1 MVEFAIAFGLVSSLF
16 FMEAFGLAAGGIVVP
31 GYFALQLSH
40 IDQIVAT
47 FIIAILTSLIIK
59 LIGTFTF
66 MYGRRQMVL
75 CLLIGC
81 ILALISH
88 HFLVFNVYENTF
100 RLEALGW
107 VIPGLIAHCINRQG
121 IIKTVSMLIITS
133 VIVRFSVILLFNGSL
148 IP

>member
-1 MVEFAIAFGLVSSLF
+1 MVEIAIALGLVSSLF
-16 FMEAFGLAAGGIVVP
+16 FVDAFGLAAGGIVVP

-40 IDQIVAT
+40 MDQIAAT

-59 LIGTFTF
+59 LIGRYTFL
-66 MYGRRQMVL
+66 YGRRQMVL
-75 CLLIGC
+75 CLLVGC

-88 HFLVFNVYENTF
+88 NFLVFDISESTY

-107 VIPGLIAHCINRQG
+107 VVPGLIAHWIDKQG

-133 VIVRFSVILLFNGSL
+133 VIVRFSVIILYNGSL
-148 IP
+148 MP

>member
-1 MVEFAIAFGLVSSLF
+1 MVEIAIALGLVSSLF
-16 FMEAFGLAAGGIVVP
+16 FIDAFGLAAGGIVVP

-40 IDQIVAT
+40 MDQVAAT

-59 LIGTFTF
+59 IIGRYTFL
-66 MYGRRQMVL
+66 YGRRQMVL

-88 HFLVFNVYENTF
+88 NFLTLDISESTF

-107 VIPGLIAHCINRQG
+107 VVPGLIAHWMDKQG
-121 IIKTVSMLIITS
+121 IVKTISMLIITA
-133 VIVRFSVILLFNGSL
+133 VIVRFTVIMLFNGSL
-148 IP
+148 MP

>member
-16 FMEAFGLAAGGIVVP
+16 FIDAFGLAAGGIVVP

-40 IDQIVAT
+40 MDQIAAT
-47 FIIAILTSLIIK
+47 LIIAILTSLIIK
-59 LIGTFTF
+59 LIGRYTFL
-66 MYGRRQMVL
+66 YGRRQMVL
-75 CLLIGC
+75 CLLVGC

-88 HFLVFNVYENTF
+88 HFLVFDVSENTF

-107 VIPGLIAHCINRQG
+107 VIPGLIAHWIDKQG
-121 IIKTVSMLIITS
+121 IIKTISMLIITS

>member
-1 MVEFAIAFGLVSSLF
+1 MVEIAIALGLVSSLF
-16 FMEAFGLAAGGIVVP
+16 FVDAFGLAAGGIVVP

-40 IDQIVAT
+40 MDQIAAT

-59 LIGTFTF
+59 LIGRYTFL
-66 MYGRRQMVL
+66 YGRRQMVM
-75 CLLIGC
+75 CLLVGC

-88 HFLVFNVYENTF
+88 NFLVFDISESTY

-107 VIPGLIAHCINRQG
+107 VVPGLIAHWIDKQG

-133 VIVRFSVILLFNGSL
+133 VIVRFLVIILYNGSL
-148 IP
+148 MP